1 MLVPLVIGLTALA
14 SLGTA
19 LLAMATSARYQR
31 LHFGNSI
38 RAYYLAESGGSYVR
52 SVRMHDKTL
61 LPSGTFTM
69 ANGDLFSVHTTEEN
83 GRVVVTSIGT
93 VNPETHLEA
102 QRRLHFEISENPG
115 GDVLPVGFD
124 LDNDGQFD
132 SETWSVENVG
142 PTIRD
147 TGPSGGQ
154 AALDLKG
161 EEGAIFLNWQ
171 DKPDLDLA
179 QVWAYSG
186 GLLNYDLQVKISPFD
201 TGQQNAYSKHYLL
214 GLSFRVQAD
223 TSHSY
228 GLSFFRSL
236 AGAAPNQTPS
246 WVASLPPA
254 FQALRGDNIHLLLWT
269 RQGPIN
275 TMEIIAR
282 RTLTPDD
289 PVIEIRNG
297 HEELRNY
304 STLLLQLHEQYNAD
318 GLRENV
324 MSAYIQGLEGYPLW
338 DSRDEMVWQEDTGTF
353 PAPVQWENGQSEIR
367 NGLYVSGD
375 FNLLRP
381 DEIGIHVLYD
391 RTGANLKFFDDFA
404 MRVENYAV
412 VSGSQVQY

>member
-1 MLVPLVIGLTALA
+1 MLVPLVIGLMALA
-14 SLGTA
+14 SLGAA

-31 LHFGNSI
+31 LHTGISM
-38 RAYYLAESGGSYVR
+38 RAYYLAESGGAYVR
-52 SVRMHDKTL
+52 SVRKNDKTL
-61 LPSGTFTM
+61 LPSGTFTLV
-69 ANGDLFSVHTTEEN
+69 NGDVFSLQTTEDN

-93 VNPETHLEA
+93 ANPGTHLEA
-102 QRRLHFEISENPG
+102 QRRLHFVISENPE
-115 GDVLPVGFD
+115 GDVLPLGFD

-132 SETWSVENVG
+132 SDTWSVENVD
-142 PTIRD
+142 PTIRT

-161 EEGAIFLNWQ
+161 ESGAIFLNWQ

-179 QVWAYSG
+179 QVWAYNG

-228 GLSFFRSL
+228 GLSYFRSL
-236 AGAAPNQTPS
+236 ADTTPGQTPS

-254 FQALRGDNIHLLLWT
+254 FQALRGDNIHLLLWS
-269 RQGPIN
+269 RQGPVS
-275 TMEIIAR
+275 TMEIIAH
-282 RTLTPDD
+282 RTLAPDD

-304 STLLLQLHEQYNAD
+304 STLLLQIQEQFDAG

-324 MSAYIQGLEGYPLW
+324 MHAYIQGLEAYPLW
-338 DSRDEMVWQEDTGTF
+338 GSRDDMAWQEDTGTF

-367 NGLYVSGD
+367 NGLFVTGD

>member
-1 MLVPLVIGLTALA
+1 MLVPLVIGLMVLA

-31 LHFGNSI
+31 LHTGHSI
-38 RAYYLAESGGSYVR
+38 RAYYLAESGGVFVR
-52 SVRMHDKTL
+52 SVRMHDNTL

-69 ANGDLFSVHTTEEN
+69 ANGDLFSVQTTEDN
-83 GRVVVTSIGT
+83 GRIVVTSIGT
-93 VNPETHLEA
+93 ANPGTHLEA
-102 QRRLHFEISENPG
+102 QRRLHIVISENPG
-115 GDVLPVGFD
+115 GDVLPLGFD

-132 SETWSVENVG
+132 SEVWSVENVD
-142 PTIRD
+142 PTIRT
-147 TGPSGGQ
+147 TGPSAGQ

-161 EEGAIFLNWQ
+161 EFGAIYLDWQ
-171 DKPDLDLA
+171 DKPDLNLA
-179 QVWAYSG
+179 QVWAFNG
-186 GLLNYDLQVKISPFD
+186 GLLNYDLQVKISPFE
-201 TGQQNAYSKHYLL
+201 TGNEQAYSKHYLL

-236 AGAAPNQTPS
+236 AGTTPGQTPS

-254 FQALRGDNIHLLLWT
+254 FHALRGDNIHLLIWS
-269 RQGPIN
+269 RQGPLS

-282 RTLTPDD
+282 RTLAPDD

-297 HEELRNY
+297 HQELRNY
-304 STLLLQLHEQYNAD
+304 STLLLQLKEQFNA
-318 GLRENV
+318 GGSRENV
-324 MSAYIQGLEGYPLW
+324 MRAYIQGLGGYPLW
-338 DSRDEMVWQEDTGTF
+338 SSRDDMVWQEDTGTF
-353 PAPVQWENGQSEIR
+353 PAPIQWENGQSEIR
-367 NGLYVSGD
+367 NGLFVTGD

-381 DEIGIHVLYD
+381 DEIGVHVLYD
-391 RTGANLKFFDDFA
+391 LTGANKKFYDDFA